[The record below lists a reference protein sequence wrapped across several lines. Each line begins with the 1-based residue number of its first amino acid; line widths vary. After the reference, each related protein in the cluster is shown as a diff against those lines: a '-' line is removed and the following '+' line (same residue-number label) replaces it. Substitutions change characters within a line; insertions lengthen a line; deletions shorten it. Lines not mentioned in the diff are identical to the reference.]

1 MLILSVLLLGRL
13 FYLQIIKTDYYQLR
27 AENNRINVSP
37 VLPNRGLVY
46 DKNGHVLAK
55 NYSSYA
61 LEFQAKSIDD
71 LGKVL
76 DTLSDLVK
84 ISVEER
90 VRIEK
95 AMQKAGRFS
104 NIIIRDDLSED
115 EIAIYC

>member
-61 LEFQAKSIDD
+61 KAYQ
-71 LGKVL
+71 
-76 DTLSDLVK
+76 
-84 ISVEER
+84 EER
-90 VRIEK
+90 EHH
-95 AMQKAGRFS
+95 AQKRPIKRFS
-104 NIIIRDDLSED
+104 ELIFNT
-115 EIAIYC
+115 